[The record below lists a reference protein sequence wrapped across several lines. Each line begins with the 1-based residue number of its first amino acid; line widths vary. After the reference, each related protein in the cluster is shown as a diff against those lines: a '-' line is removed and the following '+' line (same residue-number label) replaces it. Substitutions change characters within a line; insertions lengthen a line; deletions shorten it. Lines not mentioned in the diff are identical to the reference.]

1 MVMNYIRI
9 KNKWLYIVAPLLVS
23 AGLFSDLSAQY
34 RQNYGLL
41 KPLSDNL
48 LPHSRGA
55 IDKPVSVPKI
65 KVSTDPIQLET
76 GHYLLNQGWELASD
90 EMVTLGMGSPLGIDY
105 NTANWYN
112 ATVPGTVL
120 TTLVNQGVYPDPYI
134 GLNNMS
140 IPDSLCRQIWWYRL
154 QFNSPSIT
162 PDKRAWLHF
171 DGINYRAN
179 FYLNGKK
186 VGRLDG
192 AFKRAAFD
200 VTSVLNTKG
209 SNILL
214 VQIIPPSN
222 PGIPHEQ
229 SLLSGMGPNGGQ
241 LALDGP
247 TFISSEGWDW
257 VPGIRDRN
265 IGIWQDVR
273 LKITGN
279 LTLGDPQII
288 TNLPL
293 PDTTT
298 AILTVKTSVKNHHSV
313 TQSVRVDLRI
323 NDILLQKNVTVLPG
337 EELSIDFTSTEF
349 PALRIKNPKL
359 WWPNGYGEQ
368 NLYIASLS
376 VADRSGIQSD
386 ERKTRFGIREI
397 SYELMADAPAK
408 KNWRFLYN
416 PTDLS
421 STVPLLDNQAR
432 REYDKRIFIPSLRKG
447 VDTKQLITLS
457 DSINPYLVIRVNG
470 VRIFCRGG
478 NWGMDDGMKRVSK
491 ERLEPFFALHKQAN
505 FTMIRNWTGESTQ
518 SSFYELADEYGL
530 LVWNDFW
537 ISTEGYNLN
546 PLDQELFLQN
556 SLDAIKRF
564 RNHPSIAIWCPR
576 NEGYAPIGIEDELY
590 TQLMKEDGTRHYIG
604 NSREINLRQSGDWHF
619 IPDMSLYF
627 TKYAEGFSTEIGTFS
642 VPTATTIRKFIKPED
657 HWPIND
663 AWHYHDLHSNNQNL
677 QGYLKTVDS
686 LYGPSNNLDDFSRKV
701 QLVNYE
707 SHRAIFEGWNNKL
720 WQNGSGVLL
729 WMSHPAWPSMIWQT
743 YSWDAETHG
752 SYFGSK
758 KACEPVHIQ
767 LNRHDNKVVVV
778 NTTTSLWTDIKASYV
793 IYDLTGKR
801 IAAKAV
807 TVQLL
812 PNSRQEL
819 PFESFLNSISV
830 NAYLVRL
837 TLADQQGKTFSV
849 NDYWRN
855 GVGAKD
861 LTCFNDLPTIELSAR
876 LITTGS
882 NNQSWKIANKT
893 KTPAIGVKLNL
904 LDGAGQTILPAH
916 FSEGYFTLLPGEEK
930 VITVQFS
937 TNNLPVSLRS
947 EGYNCQEQQHR
958 IK

>member
-1 MVMNYIRI
+1 MNKLRM
-9 KNKWLYIVAPLLVS
+9 KNKWLLAVVPLVVS
-23 AGLFSDLSAQY
+23 TVFLNNLHAQY
-34 RQNYGLL
+34 RTNFGLL
-41 KPLSDNL
+41 KPLPDSM
-48 LPHSRGA
+48 LPHSKGA
-55 IDKPVSVPKI
+55 IDQPVPVPKV
-65 KVSTDPIQLET
+65 KVNSDPVLLEKDC
-76 GHYLLNQGWELASD
+76 YLLNQGWELASD
-90 EMVTLGMGSPLGIDY
+90 EMLTLGKGSPMETNY
-105 NTANWYN
+105 NTIHWYN

-134 GLNNMS
+134 GLNNMH
-140 IPDSLCRQIWWYRL
+140 IPDSLCRQVWWYRL
-154 QFNSPSIT
+154 QFNSPVIT
-162 PDKRAWLHF
+162 KGKKAWLHF
-171 DGINYRAN
+171 DGINYKAN

-186 VGRLDG
+186 IGLLQG
-192 AFKRAAFD
+192 AFKRGAFE
-200 VTSVLNTKG
+200 VTSVLNPGG

-214 VQIIPPSN
+214 VQILPPPN

-265 IGIWQDVR
+265 MGIWQDVR
-273 LKITGN
+273 LRITGD
-279 LTLGDPQII
+279 LTLGDPQVI
-288 TNLPL
+288 TDLPL

-298 AILTVKTSVKNHHSV
+298 AFLTVKTTVKNHQSFAQIVNV
-313 TQSVRVDLRI
+313 TAKL
-323 NDILLQKNVTVLPG
+323 NDITVEKKVTISPG
-337 EELSIDFTSTEF
+337 AEVPVVFNSNEF
-349 PALRIKNPKL
+349 PSLQINSPKL

-368 NLYIASLS
+368 NLYTAHIS
-376 VADRSGIQSD
+376 VTNNEGTISDRQ
-386 ERKTRFGIREI
+386 KTRFGIREL
-397 SYELMADAPAK
+397 SYELMADGLTK
-408 KNWRFLYN
+408 NNWRFLYS
-416 PTDLS
+416 PTDQEQK
-421 STVPLLDNQAR
+421 VPLLDNQAR
-432 REYDKRIFIPSLRKG
+432 REFEKRIFIPAIRKNA
-447 VDTKQLITLS
+447 DTTSLITLS
-457 DSINPYLVIRVNG
+457 DSTNPYLVIRVNG

-491 ERLEPFFALHKQAN
+491 ERLEPYFQLHQQAN

-576 NEGYAPIGIEDELY
+576 NEGYAPAGIEDELY
-590 TQLMKEDGTRHYIG
+590 TQIMQQDGTRHYIG

-619 IPDMSLYF
+619 IPDVSLYF

-642 VPTATTIRKFIKPED
+642 VPTATTLRKFLKPED

-686 LYGPSNNLDDFSRKV
+686 LYGLSHRLDEFSKKV

-707 SHRAIFEGWNNKL
+707 SHRAIFEGWNNKM
-720 WQNGSGVLL
+720 WQNASGVLL
-729 WMSHPAWPSMIWQT
+729 WMTHPAWPSMIWQT

-752 SYFGSK
+752 SYFGAK

-767 LNRHDNKVVVV
+767 LNRHDNRVVVV
-778 NTTTSLWTDIKASYV
+778 NSGTTNLAGVKANYAVYDLNGKKIAAATTTIELPANSRETLS
-793 IYDLTGKR
+793 
-801 IAAKAV
+801 
-807 TVQLL
+807 LL
-812 PNSRQEL
+812 P
-819 PFESFLNSISV
+819 ISNNINV
-830 NAYLVRL
+830 PVYMVRL
-837 TLADQQGKTFSV
+837 SLTDSKGKIISV

-855 GVGAKD
+855 GPGASDFKEFNTLPNVE
-861 LTCFNDLPTIELSAR
+861 LTASLMSSD
-876 LITTGS
+876 S
-882 NNQSWKIANKT
+882 NNQSWKIANKS
-893 KTPAIGVKLNL
+893 KTPAIAIKLNL
-904 LDGAGQTILPAH
+904 LDNKAQAILPAH
-916 FSEGYFTLLPGEEK
+916 FSDGYFSLMPGEEK
-930 VITVQFS
+930 IITVKNS
-937 TNNLPVSLRS
+937 TQQVPGSLQS
-947 EGYNCQEQQHR
+947 EGYNSPVKQHR

>member
-1 MVMNYIRI
+1 MNKFRM
-9 KNKWLYIVAPLLVS
+9 KNKWLLVVAPLVVS
-23 AGLFSDLSAQY
+23 ALLSNDLNAQY

-41 KPLSDNL
+41 KPLPDSM
-48 LPHSRGA
+48 LPHSKGA
-55 IDKPVSVPKI
+55 IDEPVPVA
-65 KVSTDPIQLET
+65 KVKVNSNPVLLENDR
-76 GHYLLNQGWELASD
+76 YLLNQGWELANN
-90 EMVTLGMGSPLGIDY
+90 EMVMLGNGSPMEASY
-105 NTANWYN
+105 NTNHWYN
-112 ATVPGTVL
+112 ASVPGTVL

-134 GLNNMS
+134 GLNNMH

-154 QFNSPSIT
+154 QFNSPVIAEG
-162 PDKRAWLHF
+162 KKAWLHF
-171 DGINYRAN
+171 DGINYKAN

-186 VGRLDG
+186 IGLLHG

-200 VTSVLNTKG
+200 VSSVLNRSG

-214 VQIIPPSN
+214 VQILPPPN

-247 TFISSEGWDW
+247 TFISAEGWDW

-265 IGIWQDVR
+265 MGIWQDVR
-273 LKITGN
+273 LQITGDI
-279 LTLGDPQII
+279 TLGDPQVI
-288 TNLPL
+288 TDLPL

-298 AILTVKTSVKNHHSV
+298 AFLTVKTSVKNHQTV
-313 TQSVRVDLRI
+313 AQQVKVILKID
-323 NDILLQKNVTVLPG
+323 DILLEKKVEVPPG
-337 EELSIDFTSTEF
+337 QEVPVVFTNREF
-349 PALRIKNPKL
+349 PSLQIKNPTL

-368 NLYIASLS
+368 NLHTAYIS
-376 VADRSGIQSD
+376 VADNTGIISD
-386 ERKTRFGIREI
+386 HQKTRFGIREL
-397 SYELMADAPAK
+397 SYELMADATTR
-408 KNWRFLYN
+408 KNWRFLYS
-416 PTDLS
+416 PTDQEKK
-421 STVPLLDNQAR
+421 VPLLDNQAR
-432 REYDKRIFIPSLRKG
+432 REYEKRIFIPSIRKD
-447 VDTKQLITLS
+447 VDTKQLITLQ
-457 DSINPYLVIRVNG
+457 DSTNPYLVIRVNG
-470 VRIFCRGG
+470 IRIFCRGG

-491 ERLEPFFALHKQAN
+491 ERLEPYFQLHQQAN

-518 SSFYELADEYGL
+518 SSFYDLADEYGL

-619 IPDMSLYF
+619 IPDLSLYF

-677 QGYLKTVDS
+677 QGYLTTVDS
-686 LYGPSNNLDDFSRKV
+686 LFGSSGNLDDFSRKV

-707 SHRAIFEGWNNKL
+707 SHRAIFEGWNNKM
-720 WQNGSGVLL
+720 WQNASGVLL

-752 SYFGSK
+752 SYFGAK

-767 LNRHDNKVVVV
+767 LNRHDNKIIVT
-778 NTTTSLWTDIKASYV
+778 NSGREKLTGLKASYI
-793 IYDLTGKR
+793 IYDLSGKK
-801 IAAKAV
+801 IATATT
-807 TVQLL
+807 TVELK
-812 PNSRQEL
+812 PNSREQL
-819 PFESFLNSISV
+819 SLDPFSNSIV
-830 NAYLVRL
+830 VPVYLVRL
-837 TLADQQGKTFSV
+837 SLVDSKGRIIST

-855 GVGAKD
+855 GSGARDFKA
-861 LTCFNDLPTIELSAR
+861 FNALPSVELSAS
-876 LITTGS
+876 LMS
-882 NNQSWKIANKT
+882 SVPNNQSWKISNKS
-893 KTPAIGVKLNL
+893 KTPVIGIKLNL
-904 LDGAGQTILPAH
+904 LEGTGQAILPAH
-916 FSEGYFTLLPGEEK
+916 FSDGYFSLMPGEEK
-930 VITVQFS
+930 IITVKYS
-937 TNNLPVSLRS
+937 TQKVPVLLQS
-947 EGYNCQEQQHR
+947 EGYNSSLKKHP